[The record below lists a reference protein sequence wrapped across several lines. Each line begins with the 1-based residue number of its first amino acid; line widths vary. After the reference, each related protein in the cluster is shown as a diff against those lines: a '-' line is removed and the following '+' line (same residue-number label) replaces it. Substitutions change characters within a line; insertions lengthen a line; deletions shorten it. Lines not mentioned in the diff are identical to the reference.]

1 MPRVK
6 WEALKNEVIA
16 KIFMETA
23 ESKIGAMEEGIGD
36 STRWTEVA
44 GKLVE
49 AVKELCGK
57 QKTSVENE
65 WVRNKVKEDG
75 RLRDNITIA
84 LGRKNKTMVA
94 QRQRTVGTEVVEA
107 RKEELKEAR
116 KERK

>member
-1 MPRVK
+1 MPRVR

-16 KIFMETA
+16 QMFMKTA
-23 ESKIGAMEEGIGD
+23 ASKISAVEQGRGD

-49 AVKELCGK
+49 AVKELCGN
-57 QKTSVENE
+57 QKKSLENE
-65 WVRNKVKEDG
+65 WMRNKVKEDG

-116 KERK
+116 KEWK

>member
-1 MPRVK
+1 MLMV
-6 WEALKNEVIA
+6 
-16 KIFMETA
+16 TA
-23 ESKIGAMEEGIGD
+23 DSKIGTMEEGRGD

-65 WVRNKVKEDG
+65 WMRNKVKEDG
-75 RLRDNITIA
+75 RLRDNATIA
-84 LGRKNKTMVA
+84 LGRKNIALVA
-94 QRQRTVGTEVVEA
+94 QRHRTVGTEVVKA

-116 KERK
+116 KEWK

>member
-1 MPRVK
+1 MPRVR

-16 KIFMETA
+16 KMFMETA

-65 WVRNKVKEDG
+65 WMRKKVKVDG

-94 QRQRTVGTEVVEA
+94 QRHRTVGTEVVEA

-116 KERK
+116 KEWK